1 VLWLR
6 QMGPGQFETHVLE
19 SQLKQAGGMK
29 VVDFDGD
36 GKNELLVTGYEA
48 NSVRVYIRQ

>member
-1 VLWLR
+1 
-6 QMGPGQFETHVLE
+6 MGPGQFDTHVLE
-19 SQLKQAGGMK
+19 TQLKQAGGMK